1 MENEIIYTGLL
12 RNAKEVF
19 YTKDDVVKLC
29 YTALRKQKIIQ
40 KGDLLIEPS
49 AGKGSFIKYMKRL
62 TPNIRCYDIEPA
74 HKSVVKQD
82 FLTLQME
89 YDINTP
95 LHFVGNPPFG
105 RQSSL
110 ARKFIKRC
118 CAMNASSI
126 SFILPRSF
134 KKQSYQRSFD
144 RMYHLECE
152 IDIPEK
158 AFTIQDK
165 DYSVPCVF
173 QIWVKKTFNRSIPEL
188 LTPIQYEF
196 VKYDQNP
203 DFSIRRV
210 GVYAG
215 KVDKDCNKSPQSHY
229 FIKLDNN
236 ANVDVIIENLENVD
250 YSNASNTVGP
260 KSVSKQEIIEI
271 LNKFINSSF

>member
-1 MENEIIYTGLL
+1 MENEVVYTGLL

-19 YTKDDVVKLC
+19 YTKDDVVKMC
-29 YTALRKQKIIQ
+29 YTELRKQKIIN

-49 AGKGSFIKYMKRL
+49 AGKGAFIKYMRRL

-74 HKSVVKQD
+74 HKSIVKQD

-89 YDINTP
+89 YDIDTP
-95 LHFVGNPPFG
+95 LHFIGNPPFG

-118 CAMNASSI
+118 CAMNADSI

-134 KKQSYQRSFD
+134 KKESYQRSFD
-144 RMYHLECE
+144 RMYHLEYE
-152 IDIPEK
+152 MDIPEK
-158 AFTIQDK
+158 AFTIQGN

-173 QIWVKKTFNRSIPEL
+173 QIWVKKTFNRTLQEPL
-188 LTPIQYEF
+188 APYQFEF

-203 DFSIRRV
+203 DFTIRRV

-215 KVDKDCNKSPQSHY
+215 KVDLDCNKSPQSHY
-229 FIKLDNN
+229 FIRLGDGNKLSNI
-236 ANVDVIIENLENVD
+236 VSELEKVT
-250 YSNASNTVGP
+250 YSGAANTVGP
-260 KSVSKQEIIEI
+260 KSISKQEIIKI
-271 LNKFINSSF
+271 LNELLNQ